1 MKRKSQNL
9 KVIKKRNIFKGF
21 NKINEYVFKYKHLS
35 NKWSNVLK
43 REIYSPR
50 NAVAILP
57 YDPNQNK
64 VLLIKQF
71 RIGAYLAGF
80 DPWQIEIIA
89 GCVDKS
95 DLSSEEAILR
105 ETKEESGIILDK
117 KNLKIIN
124 HILNSPG
131 TTSEKTDIFFCECDL
146 GNSGGIFGCKDENEE
161 IESFTCN
168 VFEAFNMIKDKKINS
183 VHSII
188 ALNWLSYYL
197 DKKEL

>member
-131 TTSEKTDIFFCECDL
+131 TTSEKTDIFF
-146 GNSGGIFGCKDENEE
+146 
-161 IESFTCN
+161 
-168 VFEAFNMIKDKKINS
+168 AS
-183 VHSII
+183 VI
-188 ALNWLSYYL
+188 
-197 DKKEL
+197 